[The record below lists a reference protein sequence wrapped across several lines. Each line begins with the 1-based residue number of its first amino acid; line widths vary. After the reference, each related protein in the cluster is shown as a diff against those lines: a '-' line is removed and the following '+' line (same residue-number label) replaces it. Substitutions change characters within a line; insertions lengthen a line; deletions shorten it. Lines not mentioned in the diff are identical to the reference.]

1 MGKLRAIAPV
11 LIAWPLVAH
20 ADPKPTPAQ
29 AQQAGDLVKKAIAK
43 SQAGDHELAIELY
56 KQAYDVVPTP
66 ILLSNIG
73 SEYEQAKKPILALK
87 YFCKYLDADPT
98 GSNASYATAKAKA
111 LQIDLGNPVTD
122 DASVCKPPAPPPA
135 QKPVVDQPP
144 DGTGSG
150 SAFQAAGGPAS
161 DSGDD
166 HPGRTLEYAGAA
178 VSAVGVVGLVIG
190 SVYGLKA
197 LSLNDAIN
205 NHMLGT
211 PWPETIDGVP
221 IKQWNIQGAAW
232 NHDTEIFMISGAIVL
247 GAGIGLFVY
256 GHSEAGKPSDTSPSV
271 TIVPTINGFAALGR
285 F

>member
-1 MGKLRAIAPV
+1 MGKLRAAALV
-11 LIAWPLVAH
+11 LIAWPLVAR

-29 AQQAGDLVKKAIAK
+29 MQQAGDLVKKAIAK

-73 SEYEQAKKPILALK
+73 SEYEQAKKPVLALK

-111 LQIDLGNPVTD
+111 LQIDLGTPVTD
-122 DASVCKPPAPPPA
+122 DASVCKPPAPPAP
-135 QKPVVDQPP
+135 KPVVEQTPE
-144 DGTGSG
+144 GTGSG
-150 SAFQAAGGPAS
+150 SAFQPTGGPAT
-161 DSGDD
+161 DADED
-166 HPGRTLEYAGAA
+166 HPGRTLEYTGAA
-178 VSAVGVVGLVIG
+178 VGAVGVVGLVIG
-190 SVYGLKA
+190 TVYGAKA

-205 NHMLGT
+205 NHSLGT

-232 NHDTEIFMISGAIVL
+232 NHDTEIFMISGAVVL
-247 GAGIGLFVY
+247 AAGIGLFVY
-256 GHSEAGKPSDTSPSV
+256 GHSETGGGKPADTSV
-271 TIVPTINGFAALGR
+271 TIVPTVGGFAALGR

>member
-1 MGKLRAIAPV
+1 VDIMGKLRALALA

-29 AQQAGDLVKKAIAK
+29 MQQAGDLVKKAIAK
-43 SQAGDHELAIELY
+43 SQAGDHDLAIELY

-73 SEYEQAKKPILALK
+73 SEYEQAKNRILALK

-111 LQIDLGNPVTD
+111 LQIDLGNPITD

-135 QKPVVDQPP
+135 PKPVVDQPP
-144 DGTGSG
+144 QG
-150 SAFQAAGGPAS
+150 SAFQPTGGPTS
-161 DSGDD
+161 DNDD

-178 VSAVGVVGLVIG
+178 VGAVGVVGLVIG

-205 NHMLGT
+205 NHSLGT

-232 NHDTEIFMISGAIVL
+232 NHDTEIFMISGAVVL

-256 GHSEAGKPSDTSPSV
+256 GHSETGRKPTDTSV
-271 TIVPTINGFAALGR
+271 TIVPTFNGFAALVR